1 MKEIKAI
8 IKAYDE
14 QTNPQK
20 IALATVVRVEG
31 SSYRRAG
38 ARMLVMEDGTWIG
51 GISGGCLEGDALR
64 KAKLAMFRDKPSLVT
79 YDTTDDDA
87 QQIGVGLGCNGII
100 DVLIAPL
107 EEGPDNPLEILRR
120 CTQERQPNILLTVA
134 HNKGGPKALFPGRM
148 IRYESPEQLRAAL
161 PDDVPT
167 DDLAADIK
175 TVQRKQKSISRQYTL
190 KGGAQLE
197 VFLEFLAPTLRLLL
211 FGGNYDV
218 FPMAQLGKDLGRHIT
233 VYANPLKLSRAVFQ
247 QADEVKPKDGPL
259 EIDDYTACILMAH
272 DYKTDLNNLRRL
284 LSTDVPYIGLLGPR
298 QRTDKMLDELAA
310 EGIALSERDHERLH
324 SPVGLDIGALSPEE
338 IALSVLAEIRAYFS
352 GREGGFLKWRRG
364 AIHER
369 E

>member
-8 IKAYDE
+8 LKAYD
-14 QTNPQK
+14 QLRGPQK
-20 IALATVVRVEG
+20 AALATVVRVEG
-31 SSYRRAG
+31 SSYRRTG
-38 ARMLVMEDGTWIG
+38 ARMLVLEDGNWIG

-64 KAKLAMFRDKPSLVT
+64 KAKLAMFQDKPSLVT
-79 YDTTDDDA
+79 YDTTDEDA

-107 EEGPDNPLEILRR
+107 DNEPGNPLDILRQ
-120 CTQERQPNILLTVA
+120 CTDERQPRILLTVVQ
-134 HNKGGPKALFPGRM
+134 NDGGPEAFHPGRM
-148 IRYESPEQLRAAL
+148 LQAEQLPTGL
-161 PDDVPT
+161 PVEE
-167 DDLAADIK
+167 LLADIEHVK
-175 TVQRKQKSISRQYTL
+175 ARQKSVSRRYTL
-190 KGGAQLE
+190 PFGGQLSI
-197 VFLEFLAPTLRLLL
+197 FIEFLPPTLRLLL

-233 VYANPLKLSRAVFQ
+233 VYANPHKLSRAIFQ
-247 QADEVKPKDGPL
+247 QADEVKPKDAPV

-284 LSTDVPYIGLLGPR
+284 LSTDAPYIGLLGPR

-310 EGIALSERDHERLH
+310 EGVALSERDHKRLH
-324 SPVGLDIGALSPEE
+324 SPVGLDIGAFSPEE

-352 GREGGFLKWRRG
+352 GREGGFLKLRRG

-369 E
+369 CD